1 MMQAI
6 PLRRPTAERPPP
18 ELDVVEMVWVCETE
32 KISAP
37 DKRAYE
43 FLFAETQG
51 GRLRI
56 LTTSLAVGRNQGTSG
71 DAGRARLKNLASVGL
86 IEYKPAQKRGSYE
99 VWLLEPFS
107 ALRALGSADPQLD
120 LPFENTSWEGPSESQ
135 AGQPDDANFS
145 QDGILESQVR
155 QIGPHLAEEPRRGTS
170 LNEDPPEEPREVP
183 PFEVPRRPS
192 GLLEKDCAPNR
203 QSTIRRPSE
212 LSVKTGLPVALA
224 GEESRR
230 GSSGGTSPAGNF
242 GGEPPPDPVADL
254 ARRRAELGI
263 RIADVRQPDQL
274 DVTRVAAIA
283 AAVAKQVPSEEEQGR
298 KREHWIHRILTRV
311 GDPELKTCVAVKV
324 ACAIV
329 RGELEADVV
338 EEILANLAA
347 HQRNKTLTGGSPGK
361 YFLFSARGAFEERGL
376 TWLAYHKPKPR

>member
-155 QIGPHLAEEPRRGTS
+155 QIGPHLAEEPR
-170 LNEDPPEEPREVP
+170 EVP

-230 GSSGGTSPAGNF
+230 GSSGGSSPAGNF

-283 AAVAKQVPSEEEQGR
+283 AAVAKQVPSEEAQAR
-298 KREHWIHRILTRV
+298 TREHWVHRILTRV
-311 GDPELKTCVAVKV
+311 GDPDLKTCVAVKV

-329 RGELEADVV
+329 RGELQADVV